1 MNFIGAMNM
10 RTLFFLAI
18 MIFILKVAN
27 AQSRVIYSLKAEVFR
42 ISENDRFQVYIALGI
57 ELQDINNEE
66 AATYAARA
74 YAISKGDSLKYVRS
88 GLVLA
93 QTIREIDPDSSL
105 TLLYRILPIA
115 RQMKMDRRL
124 YIILNTI
131 GINYL
136 FRGKYDQA
144 LRFFLQCLEL
154 PYVRDAAPARSKVLN
169 NLGLLY
175 YKILNY
181 RKALSYYDRSLAAMQ
196 STGDSSILS
205 LYWSNK
211 SLCYS
216 YLRRLD
222 SASYCL
228 NQARIVLEKF
238 PTVEM
243 KIGYDFAAGILS
255 MNRGSLAD
263 AEENFQNCRIA
274 ANGIGHVRF
283 QLSAL
288 EKLATVH
295 LIRGEME
302 KAKIVLCEADSLG
315 FRAKLIAEMKEIY
328 KVYVAYYRNLRNYR
342 LLAAYQ
348 DRYIQA
354 TDSLNSEAQRNK
366 LIDLEI
372 EAKEAEYTTRLELQ
386 RALNESN
393 QRIVSS
399 QRWLSFSIGT
409 IALLLA
415 ILFIIAIRLYQNKNK
430 SNVLLERNL
439 SLRTEQLRDKYREA
453 EINSRQQKTF
463 IDKRVGDA
471 VTQTASLQA
480 IIEIIPVNQ
489 GSDEYLRHCKSV
501 LDALNRSLQD
511 LRLHL
516 MIIIQSE
523 LKSFFTLRTS
533 K

>member
-1 MNFIGAMNM
+1 
-10 RTLFFLAI
+10 
-18 MIFILKVAN
+18 
-27 AQSRVIYSLKAEVFR
+27 
-42 ISENDRFQVYIALGI
+42 
-57 ELQDINNEE
+57 
-66 AATYAARA
+66 
-74 YAISKGDSLKYVRS
+74 
-88 GLVLA
+88 
-93 QTIREIDPDSSL
+93 
-105 TLLYRILPIA
+105 
-115 RQMKMDRRL
+115 
-124 YIILNTI
+124 
-131 GINYL
+131 
-136 FRGKYDQA
+136 
-144 LRFFLQCLEL
+144 
-154 PYVRDAAPARSKVLN
+154 
-169 NLGLLY
+169 
-175 YKILNY
+175 
-181 RKALSYYDRSLAAMQ
+181 MQ